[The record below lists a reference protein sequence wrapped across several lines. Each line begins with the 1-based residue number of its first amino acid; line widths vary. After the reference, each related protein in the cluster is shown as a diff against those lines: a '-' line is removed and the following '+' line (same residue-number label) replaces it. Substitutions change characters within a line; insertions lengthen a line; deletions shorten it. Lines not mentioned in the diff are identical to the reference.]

1 MRFFLKYFSLLL
13 LSLAALTWLIPS
25 RYGLPYPDTAG
36 PHFSNAIR
44 MGHSTI
50 IDNNRVNVVL
60 IGDSTLDR
68 SVDEDVFSTAI
79 GQPAHVISTPASST
93 ALWYLILKNAI
104 IEGTQ
109 HRPRYVLVM
118 FRDTLLTLP
127 DYHVAGGRVNEID
140 EYATAHED
148 LVVKTAYLNFMN
160 PLEIFAER
168 YFPLYGA
175 RQRIKDSIEFYTRSL
190 LPNLF
195 LSCKGECVN
204 AVVTNVFYNI
214 ENIDQNFSQGF
225 LMSEETKLYTQRAM
239 DFDAQLDDSFL
250 PEIIRLAQAN
260 DIRLIFVHARTLT
273 FPTPDSQPAE
283 LAAYKRDLA
292 AYLAARNVPLLD
304 FSFDERFPPSL
315 FNDPLHMNDEGRALF
330 SQALGEAFLELTL
343 P

>member
-1 MRFFLKYFSLLL
+1 MRFFLKYLLLLL
-13 LSLAALTWLIPS
+13 LSLAALTWLIPA
-25 RYGLPYPDTAG
+25 RYGLPYPDSAG
-36 PHFSNAIR
+36 PHFSAAVR
-44 MGHSTI
+44 TGHSTI
-50 IDNNRVNVVL
+50 IDNNHVDVVL
-60 IGDSTLDR
+60 VGDSTLDR
-68 SVDEDVFSTAI
+68 SVDGEIFSQAI

-109 HRPRYVLVM
+109 DRPRYVILM

-127 DYHVAGGRVNEID
+127 DYHVRGGRVNEID

-148 LVVKTAYLNFMN
+148 FVVKTAYLQFMN

-175 RQRIKDSIEFYTRSL
+175 RQRIKESIEFYTRSL
-190 LPNLF
+190 LPNIF

-204 AVVTNVFYNI
+204 AVVTDVFYNI

-225 LMSEETKLYTQRAM
+225 LMSEETKLYTPRAM
-239 DFDAQLDDSFL
+239 DFDAQIDDSFL

-260 DIRLIFVHARTLT
+260 EIQLIFVHARTLT
-273 FPTPDSQPAE
+273 YPTPESQPAE

-292 AYLAARNVPLLD
+292 TYLAAHNLPLLD
-304 FSFDERFPPSL
+304 FSFDTRFPPSL
-315 FNDPLHMNDEGRALF
+315 FNDPLHMTDEGQALF
-330 SQALGEAFLELTL
+330 SQVLGEAFMELIH
-343 P
+343 